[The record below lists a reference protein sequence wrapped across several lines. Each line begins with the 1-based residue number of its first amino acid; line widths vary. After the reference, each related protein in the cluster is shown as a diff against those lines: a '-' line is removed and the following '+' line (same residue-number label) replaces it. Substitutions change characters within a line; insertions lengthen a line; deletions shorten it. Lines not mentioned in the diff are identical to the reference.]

1 MTTASDTTSTEASAD
16 TGPDTTRVDTGPDAT
31 STDTTS
37 TDATRA
43 DTGPDADVARAAS
56 KPYLVPLTRE
66 RLQTV
71 LDEALVHRNELT
83 GALSQLTF
91 SSPAAYEPGRPDWAV
106 GPFTA
111 DPAFTFTLDGQ
122 WPDPDGLGWT
132 SESLYNP
139 SLIEH
144 DGTLHLFYRASPRKE
159 SLGSRIGHA
168 TLALTP
174 DGEPAP
180 GAAWVD
186 DPANP
191 VVRPTLDDELF
202 GTEDPKVY
210 RAEGRFWLFYNGVF
224 PITEE
229 ARVAHPSPGYPVQA
243 VGIDLL
249 VAVSDDLVT
258 WQKLGPIADHEQ
270 TRLWAKGAVI
280 PRDEHGNAVRLGG
293 SGSGGG
299 GRDDGDYLMFVSEG
313 FDGVLHVGRS
323 DDLRHWTFEPMPY
336 LDLSGVGGHLHEVA
350 AAIVTGDGRLVLDV
364 FHDVDGVFAAS
375 QALYDVGRPV
385 EQLAL
390 TPGGSLSWGGLQQ
403 IGGRWT
409 FAQGWDAPVGHRDL
423 YFYRTDPHAPAPQ
436 TTP

>member
-1 MTTASDTTSTEASAD
+1 MTT
-16 TGPDTTRVDTGPDAT
+16 
-31 STDTTS
+31 
-37 TDATRA
+37 TDAETVV
-43 DTGPDADVARAAS
+43 DAARAAS
-56 KPYLVPLTRE
+56 TPYLVPLTRE
-66 RLQTV
+66 RLRTV

-91 SSPAAYEPGRPDWAV
+91 SSPAAYAPAAHDSAAHDSSAHGTARPDWAV

-111 DPAFTFTLDGQ
+111 DPALTFTLETQ

-132 SESLYNP
+132 SDSLYNP
-139 SLIEH
+139 SVIEH

-174 DGEPAP
+174 DGVPAP
-180 GAAWVD
+180 GAVWVD

-191 VVRPTLDDELF
+191 VVRPTLDDELL

-229 ARVAHPSPGYPVQA
+229 ARVAHPSPGYPVEA
-243 VGIDLL
+243 VGIDIL

-280 PRDEHGNAVRLGG
+280 PRDEHGDAVRLGG
-293 SGSGGG
+293 TGS
-299 GRDDGDYLMFVSEG
+299 DDDPGQYLMFVSEG

-323 DDLRHWTFEPMPY
+323 DDLRYWTFEPAPY

-375 QALYDVGRPV
+375 QALYDVERPLD
-385 EQLAL
+385 QLAL
-390 TPGGSLSWGGLQQ
+390 TPGGSLSWGGLQKV
-403 IGGRWT
+403 GGRWT
-409 FAQGWDAPVGHRDL
+409 FAQGWDAPAGHRDL
-423 YFYRTDPHAPAPQ
+423 YFYRTAPE
-436 TTP
+436 TTPPETTP

>member
-1 MTTASDTTSTEASAD
+1 MTTTA
-16 TGPDTTRVDTGPDAT
+16 DAT
-31 STDTTS
+31 TA
-37 TDATRA
+37 DATTA
-43 DTGPDADVARAAS
+43 DPTTADATNRDVTTADATTADATISDADVARAAS

-66 RLQTV
+66 RLRRV

-91 SSPAAYEPGRPDWAV
+91 SSPAAYESASPDGPARTDWAV
-106 GPFTA
+106 GPFTV
-111 DPAFTFTLDGQ
+111 DPALTFTLDGQ
-122 WPDPDGLGWT
+122 WPDPDGLGWS

-174 DGEPAP
+174 EGEPAP
-180 GAAWVD
+180 GATWVD

-191 VVRPTLDDELF
+191 VIRPTLDDELL

-229 ARVAHPSPGYPVQA
+229 ARVTHPSPGYPVQA

-249 VAVSDDLVT
+249 VAVSDDLVS

-293 SGSGGG
+293 GSGGT
-299 GRDDGDYLMFVSEG
+299 DDDDTGDYLMFVSEG

-323 DDLRHWTFEPMPY
+323 DDLRHWTFEPVPY
-336 LDLSGVGGHLHEVA
+336 LDLSGVGGHLHEIA
-350 AAIVTGDGRLVLDV
+350 AAIVTGDGHLVLDV

-375 QALYDVGRPV
+375 QALYDVERPV
-385 EQLAL
+385 DQLAL
-390 TPGGSLSWGGLQQ
+390 TPGGSLSWGGLQK

-409 FAQGWDAPVGHRDL
+409 FAQGWDAPAGHRDL
-423 YFYRTDPHAPAPQ
+423 YFYRTAPH

>member
-1 MTTASDTTSTEASAD
+1 MTTTADATGAQVTSIAADVTTS
-16 TGPDTTRVDTGPDAT
+16 
-31 STDTTS
+31 
-37 TDATRA
+37 
-43 DTGPDADVARAAS
+43 DADAARAAS
-56 KPYLVPLTRE
+56 KSYLVPLTRA
-66 RLQTV
+66 RLRQV

-91 SSPAAYEPGRPDWAV
+91 SSPAAYEPARPAGAHAHGTGRPDWAV

-111 DPAFTFTLDGQ
+111 DPALTFTLDGQ
-122 WPDPDGLGWT
+122 WSDPDGLGWT

-180 GAAWVD
+180 GATWVD

-191 VVRPTLDDELF
+191 VVRPTLDDELL

-229 ARVAHPSPGYPVQA
+229 ARVVHPSPGYPVQA
-243 VGIDLL
+243 VGIDIL

-293 SGSGGG
+293 RGSGS
-299 GRDDGDYLMFVSEG
+299 RDDGDYLMFVSEG

-323 DDLRHWTFEPMPY
+323 DDLCHWSFEPVPY
-336 LDLSGVGGHLHEVA
+336 LDLSDVGGHLHEVA

-375 QALYDVGRPV
+375 QALYDVERPV
-385 EQLAL
+385 DQLAL
-390 TPGGSLSWGGLQQ
+390 TPGGSLSWGGLQK

-409 FAQGWDAPVGHRDL
+409 FAQGWDAPAGHRDL
-423 YFYRTDPHAPAPQ
+423 YFYRADPHAPAPH

>member
-1 MTTASDTTSTEASAD
+1 MTTT
-16 TGPDTTRVDTGPDAT
+16 
-31 STDTTS
+31 
-37 TDATRA
+37 TDA
-43 DTGPDADVARAAS
+43 DLDADAIRVAS
-56 KPYLVPLTRE
+56 PSYLVPLTRE
-66 RLQTV
+66 RLRTV

-83 GALSQLTF
+83 GALSQSTF
-91 SSPAAYEPGRPDWAV
+91 SSPAAYAPRAPDSATHDSAAPDAGTPDASAAPDWAV
-106 GPFTA
+106 GPFEA
-111 DPAFTFTLDGQ
+111 DPTLTFTLDAQ

-132 SESLYNP
+132 SDSLYNP

-174 DGEPAP
+174 DGVPAP
-180 GAAWVD
+180 GAVWVD

-191 VVRPTLDDELF
+191 VVRPTLDDELL

-229 ARVAHPSPGYPVQA
+229 ARVAHPSPVYPVEA
-243 VGIDLL
+243 VGIDIL

-280 PRDEHGNAVRLGG
+280 PRDEHGDAVRLGG
-293 SGSGGG
+293 TGSTDEPGQ
-299 GRDDGDYLMFVSEG
+299 YLMFVSEG

-323 DDLRHWTFEPMPY
+323 DDLRHWTFEPAPY

-375 QALYDVGRPV
+375 QALYDLERPFD
-385 EQLAL
+385 QLAL
-390 TPGGSLSWGGLQQ
+390 TPGGSLSWGGLQKV
-403 IGGRWT
+403 GGRWT
-409 FAQGWDAPVGHRDL
+409 FAQGWDAPAGHRDL
-423 YFYRTDPHAPAPQ
+423 YFYRTAAE
-436 TTP
+436 TTPPDTAAPDTTAPDTTAPETTP

>member
-1 MTTASDTTSTEASAD
+1 MTTTA
-16 TGPDTTRVDTGPDAT
+16 DAT
-31 STDTTS
+31 SAHATS
-37 TDATRA
+37 SAADATTA
-43 DTGPDADVARAAS
+43 DATTGDVDVARAAS
-56 KPYLVPLTRE
+56 KPYLVPLTRA
-66 RLQTV
+66 RLRTV

-91 SSPAAYEPGRPDWAV
+91 SSPAAYESADRADTDGSARTDWAV
-106 GPFTA
+106 GPFA
-111 DPAFTFTLDGQ
+111 VDPAFTFTLDGQ

-243 VGIDLL
+243 VGIDML

-293 SGSGGG
+293 TG
-299 GRDDGDYLMFVSEG
+299 DDAGDYLMFVSEG

-323 DDLRHWTFEPMPY
+323 DDLRHWTFEPVPY
-336 LDLSGVGGHLHEVA
+336 LDLTGVGGRLHEVA

-375 QALYDVGRPV
+375 QALYDVDRPV
-385 EQLAL
+385 DQLAL
-390 TPGGSLSWGGLQQ
+390 TPGGSLSWGGLQK

-409 FAQGWDAPVGHRDL
+409 FAQGWDAPAGHRDL
-423 YFYRTDPHAPAPQ
+423 YFYRTDPHAPAPH

>member
-1 MTTASDTTSTEASAD
+1 MTTT
-16 TGPDTTRVDTGPDAT
+16 
-31 STDTTS
+31 
-37 TDATRA
+37 TDA
-43 DTGPDADVARAAS
+43 DLDAAAARAAS

-66 RLQTV
+66 RLRTV

-83 GALSQLTF
+83 GALSQSTF
-91 SSPAAYEPGRPDWAV
+91 SSPAAYAPGAHDSAAPDSAVAAVAPDWAV
-106 GPFTA
+106 GPFDA
-111 DPAFTFTLDGQ
+111 DPAFTFTLDAQ
-122 WPDPDGLGWT
+122 WPDPDDLGWT
-132 SESLYNP
+132 SDSLYNP

-174 DGEPAP
+174 EGEPAP
-180 GAAWVD
+180 GATWVD

-191 VVRPTLDDELF
+191 VVRPTLDDELY

-229 ARVAHPSPGYPVQA
+229 ARVAYPSPGYPVEA
-243 VGIDLL
+243 VGIDIL
-249 VAVSDDLVT
+249 VAVSDDLVS
-258 WQKLGPIADHEQ
+258 WQKLGPIADHAQ

-280 PRDEHGNAVRLGG
+280 PRDEHGDAVRLGG
-293 SGSGGG
+293 TGSP
-299 GRDDGDYLMFVSEG
+299 DDPGDYLMFVSEG

-323 DDLRHWTFEPMPY
+323 DDLRHWTFEPAPY
-336 LDLSGVGGHLHEVA
+336 LDLSSVDGHLHEVA

-375 QALYDVGRPV
+375 QVLYDVERPLA
-385 EQLAL
+385 QLAL
-390 TPGGSLSWGGLQQ
+390 TPGGSLSWGGLQRV
-403 IGGRWT
+403 GGRWT
-409 FAQGWDAPVGHRDL
+409 FAQGWDAPAGHRDL
-423 YFYRTDPHAPAPQ
+423 YSYRTAAE
-436 TTP
+436 TTPPDTTAPDTTAPETTP

>member
-1 MTTASDTTSTEASAD
+1 MTTTADAASAHA
-16 TGPDTTRVDTGPDAT
+16 TSSAADAT
-31 STDTTS
+31 T
-37 TDATRA
+37 A
-43 DTGPDADVARAAS
+43 DTAPDADAAGAARAAS

-66 RLQTV
+66 RLRTV

-174 DGEPAP
+174 NGEPAP

-293 SGSGGG
+293 SGGGG

-323 DDLRHWTFEPMPY
+323 DDLRHWTFEPVPY

-390 TPGGSLSWGGLQQ
+390 TPGGSLSWGGLQK

>member
-1 MTTASDTTSTEASAD
+1 MTTTADAASAQATSSAADATTAD
-16 TGPDTTRVDTGPDAT
+16 TAPDAAAA
-31 STDTTS
+31 
-37 TDATRA
+37 DAT
-43 DTGPDADVARAAS
+43 RAAS

-66 RLQTV
+66 RLRTV

-91 SSPAAYEPGRPDWAV
+91 SSPAAYEPARPDWTV
-106 GPFTA
+106 GPFTV

-180 GAAWVD
+180 GATWAD

-191 VVRPTLDDELF
+191 VVRPTLDDELL

-243 VGIDLL
+243 VGIDIL

-293 SGSGGG
+293 NGNGNGR
-299 GRDDGDYLMFVSEG
+299 RDDGDYLMFVSEG

-323 DDLRHWTFEPMPY
+323 DDLRHWTFEPVPY

-375 QALYDVGRPV
+375 QALYDVDRPV
-385 EQLAL
+385 DQLAL
-390 TPGGSLSWGGLQQ
+390 TPGGSLSWGGLQK

-409 FAQGWDAPVGHRDL
+409 FAQGWDAPAGHREL
-423 YFYRTDPHAPAPQ
+423 SFYRADAARADAARADPADPHTPAPH

>member
-1 MTTASDTTSTEASAD
+1 M
-16 TGPDTTRVDTGPDAT
+16 R
-31 STDTTS
+31 
-37 TDATRA
+37 
-43 DTGPDADVARAAS
+43 
-56 KPYLVPLTRE
+56 
-66 RLQTV
+66 
-71 LDEALVHRNELT
+71 
-83 GALSQLTF
+83 
-91 SSPAAYEPGRPDWAV
+91 PG
-106 GPFTA
+106 
-111 DPAFTFTLDGQ
+111 
-122 WPDPDGLGWT
+122 
-132 SESLYNP
+132 
-139 SLIEH
+139 
-144 DGTLHLFYRASPRKE
+144 
-159 SLGSRIGHA
+159 RIGHA

-191 VVRPTLDDELF
+191 VVRPTLDDELL

-229 ARVAHPSPGYPVQA
+229 GRGAHPSPGYPVQA

-293 SGSGGG
+293 SGSGSGG
-299 GRDDGDYLMFVSEG
+299 GNGSHDDGDYLMFVSEG

-323 DDLRHWTFEPMPY
+323 DDLRHWTFEPVPY

-364 FHDVDGVFAAS
+364 FHDVDGAFAAS
-375 QALYDVGRPV
+375 QALYAVGRPV
-385 EQLAL
+385 DQLAL
-390 TPGGSLSWGGLQQ
+390 TSGGSLSWGGLQQ

-423 YFYRTDPHAPAPQ
+423 YFYRTEPHAPAPQ

>member
-1 MTTASDTTSTEASAD
+1 MTTTA
-16 TGPDTTRVDTGPDAT
+16 DAT
-31 STDTTS
+31 SAHTTS
-37 TDATRA
+37 SAADATTA
-43 DTGPDADVARAAS
+43 DATTGDVDVARAAS

-66 RLQTV
+66 RLRTV

-91 SSPAAYEPGRPDWAV
+91 SSPAAYESAGRADTAGRAGTDGPARTDWAV
-106 GPFTA
+106 GPFA
-111 DPAFTFTLDGQ
+111 VDPAFTFTLDGQ

-191 VVRPTLDDELF
+191 VVRPTLDDELL

-229 ARVAHPSPGYPVQA
+229 ARVAHPSPGYPVEA

-258 WQKLGPIADHEQ
+258 WEKLGPIADHEQ

-280 PRDEHGNAVRLGG
+280 PRDEHGNAVRLGVTG
-293 SGSGGG
+293 
-299 GRDDGDYLMFVSEG
+299 DDAGDYLMFVSEG

-323 DDLRHWTFEPMPY
+323 DDLRHWTFEPVPY
-336 LDLSGVGGHLHEVA
+336 LDLTGVGGRLHEVA

-375 QALYDVGRPV
+375 QALYDVERPV
-385 EQLAL
+385 DQLAL
-390 TPGGSLSWGGLQQ
+390 TPGGSLSWGGLQK

-409 FAQGWDAPVGHRDL
+409 FTQGWDAPAGRRDL
-423 YFYRTDPHAPAPQ
+423 YFYRADAARTDPAGSHTPAPH

>member
-1 MTTASDTTSTEASAD
+1 MTTATDTTSTEASAD
-16 TGPDTTRVDTGPDAT
+16 TTSADAP
-31 STDTTS
+31 
-37 TDATRA
+37 RA
-43 DTGPDADVARAAS
+43 DTGPDAEAARAAS
-56 KPYLVPLTRE
+56 KPYLVPLTRA
-66 RLQTV
+66 RLRTV

-83 GALSQLTF
+83 GALSQATF
-91 SSPAAYEPGRPDWAV
+91 SDPAAFGPARPDWAV
-106 GPFTA
+106 GPFAA
-111 DPAFTFTLDGQ
+111 DPRYAFTLDGQ

-168 TLALTP
+168 TLALTSE
-174 DGEPAP
+174 GEPAL
-180 GAAWVD
+180 GATWVD

-191 VVRPTLDDELF
+191 VIRPTLDDELF

-229 ARVAHPSPGYPVQA
+229 ARADFPSPGYPVQA

-293 SGSGGG
+293 TGGG
-299 GRDDGDYLMFVSEG
+299 TGDYLMFVSEG

-323 DDLRHWTFEPMPY
+323 RDLRRWTFDPVPY

-350 AAIVTGDGRLVLDV
+350 AAIVTGDGHLVLDV
-364 FHDVDGVFAAS
+364 FHDVDGIFAAG
-375 QALYDVGRPV
+375 QALYDVERPL

-390 TPGGSLSWGGLQQ
+390 TPGGSLSWGGLQKV
-403 IGGRWT
+403 GGRWT
-409 FAQGWDAPVGHRDL
+409 FAQGWDAPAGRRDL
-423 YFYRTDPHAPAPQ
+423 YFYRTASP
-436 TTP
+436 TTL